1 MKTQHS
7 TELICLA
14 FDDSCSI
21 VLYYASE
28 STGTI
33 FVPVL
38 LYYVIVANMSKNSFL
53 SRFHAPFEAKSGA
66 KV

>member
-14 FDDSCSI
+14 LDDSCII
-21 VLYYASE
+21 VYYVLE

-38 LYYVIVANMSKNSFL
+38 LYYVIVANMSKNS
-53 SRFHAPFEAKSGA
+53 
-66 KV
+66 